1 MSHENVEI
9 VRALLAPFEQ
19 GDCAPLFRDDDLN
32 ASITAASE
40 PFFTPDFVC
49 VFVREDVG
57 RSEHPGLGGLR
68 EAWLDWLQPWDNYWP
83 GVEEVIDA
91 GNGRVVVLTR
101 DRAGLRDSEREV
113 SFAGAPVWHVRDGR
127 VARIE
132 FYWSRDEGLKAV
144 GLEE

>member
-1 MSHENVEI
+1 MSQENVET

-40 PFFTPDFVC
+40 TFFTPDFVC

-68 EAWLDWLQPWDNYWP
+68 EAWLDWLLARDKYWP
-83 GVEEVIDA
+83 SGREGVGHGA
-91 GNGRVVVLTR
+91 GG
-101 DRAGLRDSEREV
+101 
-113 SFAGAPVWHVRDGR
+113 
-127 VARIE
+127 
-132 FYWSRDEGLKAV
+132 V
-144 GLEE
+144 GVF